1 VAVGDGAGRRGRP
14 RHPDVLTPAEWRVVD
29 AVRHGMTN
37 RQIAE
42 RRGISRDAV
51 KFHVAN
57 ALAKLGL
64 PGRAALRTWDDVP
77 AGSPVR
83 RPATTRGTAMTE
95 DVRTVGTDLRLG
107 EIGQISRVVSD
118 IPRAVE
124 WYGGVLGLPHLY
136 TFGDLAFF
144 DCGGT
149 RLFLSLPE
157 NGAGGGEESVLYF
170 RVADIRAAH
179 ETLAARG
186 VRFTAAPHLIHKH
199 EDSGIEEWMAF
210 FEDPD
215 GHTLALMAQVQGTP

>member
-1 VAVGDGAGRRGRP
+1 VGDGAGRRGRP

-29 AVRHGMTN
+29 AVRHGMSN

-64 PGRAALRTWDDVP
+64 PGRAALRTWDGVP
-77 AGSPVR
+77 AGSP
-83 RPATTRGTAMTE
+83 TRGTAMTG
-95 DVRTVGTDLRLG
+95 DVRTDLRLG

-118 IPRAVE
+118 IGRAVD

-144 DCGGT
+144 DCGGI

-157 NGAGGGEESVLYF
+157 NGAAGGEESVLYF

-179 ETLAARG
+179 
-186 VRFTAAPHLIHKH
+186 
-199 EDSGIEEWMAF
+199 
-210 FEDPD
+210 
-215 GHTLALMAQVQGTP
+215 

>member
-1 VAVGDGAGRRGRP
+1 
-14 RHPDVLTPAEWRVVD
+14 VLTPAEWRVVD

-64 PGRAALRTWDDVP
+64 PGRAALRTWDGVP

-83 RPATTRGTAMTE
+83 HPASSKDVTTRGTAMT
-95 DVRTVGTDLRLG
+95 DTVETDLRLG

-179 ETLAARG
+179 ETLVSRG
-186 VRFTAAPHLIHKH
+186 VRFTSAPHLIHKH
-199 EDSGIEEWMAF
+199 EDSGVEEWMAF

-215 GHTLALMAQVQGTP
+215 GHTLAIMSQVRGTP

>member
-1 VAVGDGAGRRGRP
+1 
-14 RHPDVLTPAEWRVVD
+14 VLTPAEWRVVD

-64 PGRAALRTWDDVP
+64 PGRAALRTWDGVP
-77 AGSPVR
+77 AGSPVTTV
-83 RPATTRGTAMTE
+83 TTRGTTMTE
-95 DVRTVGTDLRLG
+95 DVRTDLRLG

-118 IPRAVE
+118 IGRAVD

-149 RLFLSLPE
+149 RLYLSLPE

-179 ETLAARG
+179 ETLLARG
-186 VRFTAAPHLIHKH
+186 VTFTSAPHLIHRH
-199 EDSGIEEWMAF
+199 ESGMEEWMAF

-215 GHTLALMAQVQGTP
+215 GHTLAIMSQVTA

>member
-1 VAVGDGAGRRGRP
+1 VGDGAGRRGRP

-57 ALAKLGL
+57 ALDKLGL
-64 PGRAALRTWDDVP
+64 PGRAALRTWAGVP

-83 RPATTRGTAMTE
+83 HSAPSGNATVRGTAMAD
-95 DVRTVGTDLRLG
+95 DVRTELRLG

-118 IPRAVE
+118 IGRAVD

-157 NGAGGGEESVLYF
+157 NGAAGGEESVLYF
-170 RVADIRAAH
+170 RVTDIHAAH
-179 ETLAARG
+179 ETLLARG
-186 VRFTAAPHLIHKH
+186 VTFTGAPHLIHRH
-199 EDSGIEEWMAF
+199 ESGVEEWMAF

-215 GHTLALMAQVQGTP
+215 GHLLALMAQVPPPT

>member
-1 VAVGDGAGRRGRP
+1 
-14 RHPDVLTPAEWRVVD
+14 VLTPAEWRVVD

-64 PGRAALRTWDDVP
+64 PGRAALRTWDGVP
-77 AGSPVR
+77 AGSPVTTV
-83 RPATTRGTAMTE
+83 TTRGTTMTE
-95 DVRTVGTDLRLG
+95 DVRTDLRLG

-118 IPRAVE
+118 IGRAVD

-149 RLFLSLPE
+149 RLYLSLPE

-179 ETLAARG
+179 ETLLARG
-186 VRFTAAPHLIHKH
+186 VTFTSAPHLIHRH
-199 EDSGIEEWMAF
+199 ESGTEEWMAF

-215 GHTLALMAQVQGTP
+215 GHTLAIMSQVTA